1 MIRRREFITL
11 LGGAAT
17 WPLAAHA
24 QQPAM
29 PVIGFLQPTSRDANA
44 DRLRA
49 FHQGLKESGYIEGE
63 NIAIEYRFAENQN
76 DRLPALAADLVRRQ
90 VAAITAMPAPAAL
103 AAKAATST
111 IPIVF
116 LLANDPVAMGL
127 VASLNRPGGN
137 VTGLANL
144 NNEITSKRLGLL
156 YDLVPGAVRFAA
168 LVDRKMAAPESV
180 AEFSTAA
187 AAFGKPIE
195 VFTAGTPAEIDA
207 AFASLKQKQVGALL
221 VRPSPFFV
229 DRRIQLVMLAAHHG
243 LPAIYHDR
251 QFSEAGGLMS
261 YGTSLADQLRQ
272 VGIYT
277 GRVLKGEK
285 PGDLP
290 VLQPTKFELVI
301 NLKTAKALGLTV
313 PPSLLAV
320 ADEVIE

>member
-1 MIRRREFITL
+1 VIGRRDFITL
-11 LGGAAT
+11 LGGAAV
-17 WPLAAHA
+17 WPVAARA
-24 QQPAM
+24 QAM

-49 FHQGLKESGYIEGE
+49 FHQGLKASGYVDGE
-63 NIAIEYRFAENQN
+63 NVAIEYRFAENQN
-76 DRLPALAADLVRRQ
+76 DRLPALAADLVRRR
-90 VAAITAMPAPAAL
+90 VAVITAMPAPAAL

-116 LLANDPVAMGL
+116 LLANDPIAMGL

-156 YDLVPGAVRFAA
+156 HDLVPGAARFAA
-168 LVDRKMAAPESV
+168 LVDGKMVAPESV
-180 AEFSTAA
+180 AEFSSAA
-187 AAFGKPIE
+187 ATFGKPIE
-195 VFTAGTPAEIDA
+195 VLTAGTPAEIDA
-207 AFASLKQKQVGALL
+207 AFANLKQKQIDALL

-229 DRRIQLVMLAAHHG
+229 DRRVQLVTLAARHG
-243 LPAIYHDR
+243 LPTIYHDR
-251 QFSEAGGLMS
+251 QFSEVGGLMS
-261 YGTSLADQLRQ
+261 YGTSLADQLQQ

-290 VLQPTKFELVI
+290 ILQPTKFELVI
-301 NLKTAKALGLTV
+301 NAKTAKTLGLII
-313 PPSLLAV
+313 PPSLLAI